1 MLVSKKRYNFSLISL
16 RTTFSGL
23 FSFLAYFQLSAKCS
37 IEIYR
42 IKQHFIST
50 HVVHILLYHV
60 IFNIFSIRSSIVYE
74 KFCILNTSSI
84 LI

>member
-23 FSFLAYFQLSAKCS
+23 FSFLACFQLSAKCS

-42 IKQHFIST
+42 IKQH
-50 HVVHILLYHV
+50 IL
-60 IFNIFSIRSSIVYE
+60 
-74 KFCILNTSSI
+74 
-84 LI
+84 